1 MKSNGSLS
9 RIYNI
14 YDFVTVLLGTLNDKN
29 YHDSRC
35 SVDYCFEKSRNLQ
48 LLDPFKLF
56 YYCLFIYFNI
66 FDFFSKM
73 IYSKG
78 KNHAICDR
86 RFPSSTTAAMATKAW
101 NPRHFRCV
109 FIPMSKELNILF

>member
-1 MKSNGSLS
+1 MV
-9 RIYNI
+9 RCRVYITFMI
-14 YDFVTVLLGTLNDKN
+14 FFTVLLGTLNDKN

-78 KNHAICDR
+78 K
-86 RFPSSTTAAMATKAW
+86 KQ
-101 NPRHFRCV
+101 
-109 FIPMSKELNILF
+109 IPF